1 MIAVDLDGTL
11 LRPDHTVGSRTA
23 AALRAAQEAGVV
35 VLPATGRPSLKLGG
49 LLPEFLT
56 ELVVC
61 SNGAVVADLRH
72 DRILIE
78 RPIVPEVLRGFV
90 PAFAGAVPG
99 ARFASVTEGGHG
111 FLPGP
116 GYLDLMRAGDHA
128 RDIDTVVETDLDAL
142 TAVPSVKLVA
152 RHAEWSAEELL
163 AAAQALAFDG
173 VTPTISGVP
182 FLEVAAAGVTKASA
196 LALIAAERGIDPAD
210 VLVFGDS
217 ANDLDMIAWAGR
229 GVAMGNAWPEVQAVA
244 DEVTAANT
252 EDGIALIVERELG
265 LSAPAAT

>member
-11 LRPDHTVGSRTA
+11 LRPDLTVGPRTA
-23 AALRAAQEAGVV
+23 GALRAAQAAGVL
-35 VLPATGRPSLKLGG
+35 VLPATGRPSMNLGA
-49 LLPEFLT
+49 LVPEFLA

-72 DRILIE
+72 GRILRE
-78 RPIVPEVLRGFV
+78 LPIVPEVLRGFV
-90 PAFAGAVPG
+90 AAFADAVPG
-99 ARFASVTEGGHG
+99 VRFASVTEGGHG

-128 RDIDTVVETDLDAL
+128 RAIETLVSADLETVTS
-142 TAVPSVKLVA
+142 VPSVKLVA
-152 RHAEWSAEELL
+152 RHHDWTAEALL
-163 AAAQALAFDG
+163 AAADDLAFPG
-173 VTPTISGVP
+173 VHPTISGVP

-196 LALIAAERGIDPAD
+196 LALLADERGIDRD
-210 VLVFGDS
+210 EVMVFGDS
-217 ANDLDMIAWAGR
+217 ANDLEMIAWAGR
-229 GVAMGNAWPEVQAVA
+229 GVAMGNAWPEVQQAA